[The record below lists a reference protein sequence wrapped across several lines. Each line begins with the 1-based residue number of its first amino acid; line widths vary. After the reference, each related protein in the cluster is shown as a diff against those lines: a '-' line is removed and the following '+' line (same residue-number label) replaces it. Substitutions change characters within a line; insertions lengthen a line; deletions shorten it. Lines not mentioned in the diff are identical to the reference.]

1 MSLISEFKEFAM
13 KGNVIDMA
21 VGVIIGVAF
30 GKVISSVVADIIM
43 PPLGLLIGGID
54 FSHLSIVLQAAHD
67 KVPEVAI
74 RYGLFIQTAL
84 DFTIVAFAIFMALKL
99 INKLKKP
106 VVEAAPAP
114 SEPAADIQL
123 LTEIR
128 DLLKQK

>member
-30 GKVISSVVADIIM
+30 GKVVSSVVADLVM

-74 RYGLFIQTAL
+74 RYGLFIQTVL
-84 DFTIVAFAIFMALKL
+84 DFTIVAFAIFMALKV

-106 VVEAAPAP
+106 VAAP
-114 SEPAADIQL
+114 EPVTPTDIQL

>member
-30 GKVISSVVADIIM
+30 GKVVSSVVADLVM

-74 RYGLFIQTAL
+74 RYGLFIQTVL
-84 DFTIVAFAIFMALKL
+84 DFTIVAFAIFMALKV

-106 VVEAAPAP
+106 VAAA
-114 SEPAADIQL
+114 EPVTPADIQL

>member
-1 MSLISEFKEFAM
+1 MSLIREFKEFAM

-67 KVPEVAI
+67 NVPEVAI

-84 DFTIVAFAIFMALKL
+84 DFTIVAFAIFMALKV

-106 VVEAAPAP
+106 VVETPPESAATP
-114 SEPAADIQL
+114 ADIQL

-128 DLLKQK
+128 DLLKK

>member
-1 MSLISEFKEFAM
+1 MSLIREFKEFAM

-30 GKVISSVVADIIM
+30 GKVVSSVVADLVM

-74 RYGLFIQTAL
+74 RYGLFIQATL
-84 DFTIVAFAIFMALKL
+84 DFLIVAFAIFMALKV

-106 VVEAAPAP
+106 ADTTVATP
-114 SEPAADIQL
+114 ADIQL